1 MILLGKLFMNT
12 LFKKHVGYLGLQL
25 VGYSLLSLVF
35 SHTLRAETITIGK
48 GTGILWEGMAFN
60 ESLGPAPLQSSW
72 LFPTN
77 GLLAITDDIWNCM
90 NSPMLKNIGGY
101 MALPLS
107 EKGTGL
113 PTGVGLIPR
122 ANVNVVYYPRVGG
135 AQTISGTIGLP
146 DTIGFSSIINGNVTP
161 VSDKSWCLS
170 PKMQSEQFFY
180 SAGQPRF
187 ATASGTWVLVADGTQ
202 RSTTARIPTMYFSSY
217 SYTALGDLKT
227 PILPATIDL
236 RISTLECTVS
246 TLTSINFGA
255 VRRNTTANS
264 ELAVKPVQL
273 VTTCGQDSDRIN
285 ANINVQFR
293 AISGLYNSS
302 PSRLS
307 LNQGGGYI
315 TGEINNGVTGSGACA
330 ATTGLLFDNTPA
342 KIGSISSAE
351 SSVTLTNQIIW
362 RLCSGGSDLPVG
374 PVDAAAELLVT
385 FN

>member
-1 MILLGKLFMNT
+1 MNT

-25 VGYSLLSLVF
+25 VGYSLLSLAF

-170 PKMQSEQFFY
+170 PKMQSEQFFIQQANLVLQLLQELGY
-180 SAGQPRF
+180 WLLMVLNGQQLQGSQRCI
-187 ATASGTWVLVADGTQ
+187 LVVT
-202 RSTTARIPTMYFSSY
+202 
-217 SYTALGDLKT
+217 L
-227 PILPATIDL
+227 ILP
-236 RISTLECTVS
+236 
-246 TLTSINFGA
+246 
-255 VRRNTTANS
+255 
-264 ELAVKPVQL
+264 L
-273 VTTCGQDSDRIN
+273 VI
-285 ANINVQFR
+285 
-293 AISGLYNSS
+293 
-302 PSRLS
+302 
-307 LNQGGGYI
+307 
-315 TGEINNGVTGSGACA
+315 
-330 ATTGLLFDNTPA
+330 
-342 KIGSISSAE
+342 
-351 SSVTLTNQIIW
+351 
-362 RLCSGGSDLPVG
+362 
-374 PVDAAAELLVT
+374 
-385 FN
+385 